1 MPAVGQGQG
10 KLRSGPATAGD
21 LTIRSRYFRSKVS
34 LLSGSHQQ
42 NITFATPMSCPI
54 PNFSK
59 GSDGT
64 GLYLRITPPL
74 RGESQKPSRQAKA
87 DAVGGWVFPVLENLS
102 VLRQPVN
109 PRRPPTVLY
118 CPHFS
123 T

>member
-10 KLRSGPATAGD
+10 KLRSRPATAGD

-42 NITFATPMSCPI
+42 NITFATPMSCSI

-64 GLYLRITPPL
+64 GLYR
-74 RGESQKPSRQAKA
+74 ESQKPSRQAKA
-87 DAVGGWVFPVLENLS
+87 DAVGGWVSPVLENLS